1 MKKTITFIYIILTI
15 VSGILGEYGI
25 MTICIILP
33 ILYFLLSLI
42 KSNNSPVNSNKKE
55 IKVVNDDIS
64 DHKLNP
70 NISTDTVFH
79 KWISNHGNINW
90 KDPKEVKR
98 LFIIWGDYVKDE
110 YIEHQISEGNIKKI
124 K

>member
-55 IKVVNDDIS
+55 IKVVNDDRS

-70 NISTDTVFH
+70 NISTDTVFQ

>member
-70 NISTDTVFH
+70 NISTDTVFQ